1 MGWTGIM
8 FSLFAG
14 DLGKK
19 TFSQFM
25 KTFSS
30 PSYLHSSYLG
40 NLAGMITS
48 LGSILVT
55 YPFQYAYVRLV
66 TDKQR
71 VGNDGTKKF
80 TSIRNVLSSTFQSDG
95 IRGLYRGVFTS
106 FGGIALYRVSYF
118 GLYDL
123 WKSVS
128 SSPHSLF
135 ETFLYSYLITL
146 ASSGVAYPLNTIRK
160 RMMMR
165 SMEVEK
171 YSWSGECFSKVV
183 RQ

>member
-8 FSLFAG
+8 FSLYAG

-19 TFSQFM
+19 TFSQFT
-25 KTFSS
+25 KTSSS
-30 PSYLHSSYLG
+30 PSFLNSTYFG

-48 LGSILVT
+48 LGSILIT
-55 YPFQYAYVRLV
+55 YPFEYAYVRLV
-66 TDKQR
+66 TDKHK
-71 VGNDGTKKF
+71 VLNNESKKF
-80 TSIRNVLSSTFQSDG
+80 SGIRNVLLSTFECDG

-123 WKSVS
+123 WQTLST
-128 SSPHSLF
+128 SPHSLT
-135 ETFLYSYLITL
+135 ETFFYSYLITL
-146 ASSGVAYPLNTIRK
+146 SSSAVAYPFNTIRK

-165 SMEVEK
+165 SMEV
-171 YSWSGECFSKVV
+171 
-183 RQ
+183 